1 MKFPLAYAG
10 TRVGFPGGNSGKKKK
25 KKTKPA
31 NAGDIRKVG
40 SIPGSGR
47 SPGGGPGNPLQYSCV
62 ENPMDRGARWAT
74 VHRVTRSQTRLRRL
88 STQQVRYLPGMQNLQ
103 GHQRCSIIKVNNIL
117 RQHFLKSRLMQ
128 KIMIKIAKF
137 KIRTDLLIVLDGTIL
152 DAETK
157 EKILIFLYL
166 KF

>member
-1 MKFPLAYAG
+1 MVK
-10 TRVGFPGGNSGKKKK
+10 NW
-25 KKTKPA
+25 PA
-31 NAGDIRKVG
+31 NPRVIRNAGL
-40 SIPGSGR
+40 IPGSGR
-47 SPGGGPGNPLQYSCV
+47 SPGGGHSNPFQYSCV
-62 ENPMDRGARWAT
+62 ENPTDRGARWAT

-137 KIRTDLLIVLDGTIL
+137 KIRTDLLTVLDGTIL